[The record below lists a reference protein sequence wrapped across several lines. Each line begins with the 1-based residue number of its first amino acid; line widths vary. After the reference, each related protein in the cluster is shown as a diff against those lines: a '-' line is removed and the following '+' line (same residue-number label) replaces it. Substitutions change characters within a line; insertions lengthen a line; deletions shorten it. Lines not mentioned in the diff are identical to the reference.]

1 MTCCFISSL
10 KTLLMSREPTNT
22 PRGVNVLDFYRW
34 PVLGAPEDFAAT
46 FFIARVEGSMRR
58 IADTLQKPRGESYG
72 STWTHQ
78 NQQDHATGIDLFS
91 HPATF
96 GGFRDREGEPMRIP
110 IEQDI
115 WRWVWLGI
123 AILVLT
129 LAIVL
134 AKNAS

>member
-1 MTCCFISSL
+1 MSWTSTVGRFWVRLRILLQLFSL
-10 KTLLMSREPTNT
+10 HGLKGLCAALPT
-22 PRGVNVLDFYRW
+22 RSKS
-34 PVLGAPEDFAAT
+34 PE
-46 FFIARVEGSMRR
+46 V
-58 IADTLQKPRGESYG
+58 SYG